1 MSARDDYSK
10 TFFEDD
16 DWYDK
21 AMDELDRLRAEVKLV
36 RPVIEAAKSW
46 DDGDTPNWRLADA
59 VAAYRAAVAAEKTS

>member
-1 MSARDDYSK
+1 MAAGCHRGAGSAVSARDDYSK

-36 RPVIEAAKSW
+36 RPVIEAAKSCRC
-46 DDGDTPNWRLADA
+46 GC
-59 VAAYRAAVAAEKTS
+59 